1 MNEAPGNLAL
11 DDALQPFVEAAQGK
25 KASRIILLHVKE
37 LTSIADAFLICSGQS
52 HRQVSAI
59 GEHIRLELKKQGLKP
74 LNIEGL
80 KDGQWVLMDYGH
92 ILIHVFYEPLREF
105 YDLEGLW
112 ADAPRHALSSSD
124 G

>member
-1 MNEAPGNLAL
+1 MNATPGNPTIDA
-11 DDALQPFVEAAQGK
+11 ALQPFFEAAQGK
-25 KASRIILLHVKE
+25 KASRIVLLHVKE

-52 HRQVSAI
+52 HRQVTAI

-74 LNIEGL
+74 LNVEGL

-112 ADAPRHALSSSD
+112 ADAPRHTHLSAD
-124 G
+124 A